1 MPAPVHYDP
10 DARSEEPL
18 LPVNV
23 GVRRMVG
30 PLVFYPPRTRRG
42 FGPGIITLQSPT
54 PAGINQRD
62 EKAID
67 PTVPIKLAEEGYGV
81 VAIDFQDLVTLEMAV
96 RIGLEA
102 LFKADEVD
110 QKEKFAILSMWYPT
124 NTFMKNA
131 NLLAI
136 YSLQ

>member
-1 MPAPVHYDP
+1 MPPPVHYDP

-18 LPVNV
+18 PSVNV
-23 GVRRMVG
+23 DVRRMVG

-42 FGPGIITLQSPT
+42 CGPGIITLQSPT

-96 RIGLEA
+96 RISLEA

-110 QKEKFAILSMWYPT
+110 QKEKFAILGM
-124 NTFMKNA
+124 
-131 NLLAI
+131 
-136 YSLQ
+136 